1 MNWKACWW
9 HLSTQFT
16 GPTKFR
22 TVSQVKHLTIC
33 VLRAVNRSA
42 AKQVNRTQYD
52 MCCLADIGKLHI
64 QRGTEAAE
72 MKKERWA
79 RVESGYCNASK
90 WKRKWIQW
98 QFNGPFVSVNSIH
111 KTTCCRELTVSDK
124 WNMVGV
130 QWGNGRARWWQ
141 LYQFHSQCTTGMMRY
156 DTMTFTF
163 HIYQFHSFF
172 LVSANACLRFAFF
185 LSAFAVAG
193 NHSSSGKRP
202 LSAYR
207 SRLIVTTRRSV

>member
-1 MNWKACWW
+1 MYDWW
-9 HLSTQFT
+9 IGRPVDGIWAPNLRVRLNSEQFHKWNTWLSVCFERST
-16 GPTKFR
+16 GALR
-22 TVSQVKHLTIC
+22 NRWTVHNMTC
-33 VLRAVNRSA
+33 VVSLILVNCIFS
-42 AKQVNRTQYD
+42 
-52 MCCLADIGKLHI
+52 
-64 QRGTEAAE
+64 EAQKRAE

-79 RVESGYCNASK
+79 RVKSGYCNASK

-130 QWGNGRARWWQ
+130 QWGNGRARWRQ

-172 LVSANACLRFAFF
+172 FWLARTRAFVL
-185 LSAFAVAG
+185 LSF
-193 NHSSSGKRP
+193 
-202 LSAYR
+202 
-207 SRLIVTTRRSV
+207 